1 MNLTTEQ
8 REEIER
14 QRRLEPGRRSFT
26 LQFTPE
32 QRDEYRRIAAEEDSG
47 RDENLAWIKKLRE
60 AEQEHGFSGDLRR
73 AINASRRPLREL
85 SETLGINVDEL
96 QAFRAGEAPLPTDVV
111 DRLTELLNLR
121 LMAEIG
127 RSH

>member
-1 MNLTTEQ
+1 
-8 REEIER
+8 
-14 QRRLEPGRRSFT
+14 
-26 LQFTPE
+26 
-32 QRDEYRRIAAEEDSG
+32 
-47 RDENLAWIKKLRE
+47 
-60 AEQEHGFSGDLRR
+60 
-73 AINASRRPLREL
+73 L

>member
-1 MNLTTEQ
+1 M
-8 REEIER
+8 
-14 QRRLEPGRRSFT
+14 

-32 QRDEYRRIAAEEDSG
+32 QRDEYRRIAAEEDAG
-47 RDENLAWIKKLRE
+47 REENLAWAKKLRN
-60 AEQEHGFSGDLRR
+60 AEQERGFSGDLRR

-85 SETLGINVDEL
+85 SETLGVSLDEL
-96 QAFRAGEAPLPTDVV
+96 QAFRAGEGPLPTDAV

-127 RSH
+127 KSR

>member
-1 MNLTTEQ
+1 MKLTTEQ
-8 REEIER
+8 RDEIER
-14 QRRLEPGRRSFT
+14 QRRSEPGRRSFM

-32 QRDEYRRIAAEEDSG
+32 QRDEYRRIAAEEDAG
-47 RDENLAWIKKLRE
+47 REENVAWLKKLRA

-73 AINASRRPLREL
+73 AINTSRRPLREL
-85 SETLGINVDEL
+85 AETLGVSLDVL
-96 QAFRAGEAPLPTDVV
+96 QAFRAGEGPLPTDVV

-127 RSH
+127 RSR